1 MKIGS
6 LSLGM
11 PYGAREHRQR
21 KRNQIEER
29 NVIIIP
35 SFPIVSTTIGKKKK
49 KKRHWFQ
56 IRVHIYNSE
65 QELHI
70 RME

>member
-6 LSLGM
+6 LSLGT

-21 KRNQIEER
+21 KRNRIEER

-49 KKRHWFQ
+49 KGTGSAPSTQ
-56 IRVHIYNSE
+56 
-65 QELHI
+65 L
-70 RME
+70 